1 MVFDFIQME
10 SYVLAYDFFP
20 TMFMV
25 IMISVVAYVNI
36 FYSFLLNS

>member
-10 SYVLAYDFFP
+10 SYVLSYDFIP
-20 TMFMV
+20 TMFML

-36 FYSFLLNS
+36 FYSFLLNT